1 MTAGTTAGTIEKEIA
16 KTANFINKH
25 FNADFQCGQLG
36 VLRRWLAS
44 NIEKDKRIK
53 ELRTVIKTLNEE
65 RFVWYANECYF
76 CSGASERV
84 KLLANK
90 IKDLEAELAKK
101 GVKLK
106 EGKL

>member
-44 NIEKDKRIK
+44 NIEKDKRIR
-53 ELRTVIKTLNEE
+53 E
-65 RFVWYANECYF
+65 
-76 CSGASERV
+76 
-84 KLLANK
+84 
-90 IKDLEAELAKK
+90 LEAELAKK